1 MEEIYLIRHAQS
13 EHHTKHYTGGWTDM
27 GLTERGVT
35 QAELTGARL
44 SKIVRSHSS
53 TCVLTSDLVRAEET
67 ARILAKH
74 LGVDVLLKPGLRELN
89 NGRAAG
95 LTITEAKQI
104 ENPMAHQT
112 LDWIPY
118 PEAESW
124 RMMTSRVFECMDQL
138 STERKSG
145 VAVIVSHGN
154 AGIAIIEWWLQL
166 AESCRSGIS
175 FELDPCSI
183 SHLSVNSYGERTL
196 VRLNDTCHLPE
207 DCVEI
212 DTGG

>member
-1 MEEIYLIRHAQS
+1 MKAIYLIRHGQS
-13 EHHTKHYTGGWTDM
+13 EHHTEHYTGGWTDM

-35 QAELTGARL
+35 QAERTGARL
-44 SKIVRSHSS
+44 TKMIRERSS
-53 TCVLTSDLVRAEET
+53 TCILTSDLIRAKDT

-74 LGVDVLLKPGLRELN
+74 LEADVLAEPGLRELN

-95 LTITEAKQI
+95 LTIADAEHI
-104 ENPMAHQT
+104 ENPMTQPA

-124 RMMTSRVFECMDQL
+124 RMMTNRLFKCMDQL
-138 STERKSG
+138 SRNTSG
-145 VAVIVSHGN
+145 IGVVVSHGN
-154 AGIAIIEWWLQL
+154 AGIAIIQWWLKL

-183 SHLSVNSYGERTL
+183 SHLSVNSYGERTI
-196 VRLNDTCHLPE
+196 VKLNDTCHLP
-207 DCVEI
+207 D
-212 DTGG
+212 